1 MSLKNK
7 FADVRAL
14 RGRDIRTYT
23 RTGYAKYLRVHKE
36 CSRTFYVR
44 LTTRYLMQ
52 PVFPIS

>member
-36 CSRTFYVR
+36 WSRTFYVR

-52 PVFPIS
+52 PVFPM

>member
-36 CSRTFYVR
+36 CSRTFYVP
-44 LTTRYLMQ
+44 TTK
-52 PVFPIS
+52 VFDVTCFSDVS